1 MWIKRSVSVLLPV
14 LTALIATGTVAQTNL
29 YKQTQNESWCRHIA
43 REYEKHTYVAKLN
56 LYDTEINAGGVVKR
70 EYDRE
75 QIPEGEK
82 VYVKGVTCEPS
93 RVIFTLKAPEYR
105 GADKVKIYF
114 HLLRWQREEADWKA
128 IFDQMTDYVFEKP
141 DEDG

>member
-56 LYDTEINAGGVVKR
+56 LYDTEINAGGVVKS
-70 EYDRE
+70 
-75 QIPEGEK
+75 
-82 VYVKGVTCEPS
+82 VTCEPS
-93 RVIFTLKAPEYR
+93 QVIFTLKAPEYR